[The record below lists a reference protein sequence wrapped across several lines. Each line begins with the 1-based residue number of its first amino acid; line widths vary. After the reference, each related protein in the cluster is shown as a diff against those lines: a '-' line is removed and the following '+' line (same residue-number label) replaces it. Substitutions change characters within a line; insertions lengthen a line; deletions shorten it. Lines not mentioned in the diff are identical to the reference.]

1 MRNLKSK
8 IFIFFFSLAITYNS
22 YSQSDFEKT
31 LQAGAILINGLSFI
45 KGNKSK
51 PDSKTVEFFCVKNKL
66 TDKVT
71 FKLVGKTD
79 DGDEIKKELVIQN
92 DGKECVY
99 EIPKGVWSYEIILV
113 NKETLKKGEFKLD
126 DDITIVVKDD

>member
-1 MRNLKSK
+1 MKNLILSFVLLYTFQ
-8 IFIFFFSLAITYNS
+8 IS

-45 KGNKSK
+45 KGNKPK
-51 PDSKTVEFFCVKNKL
+51 PDSKTIEYLCVKNKL

-71 FKLVGKTD
+71 FKLTCKTE

-99 EIPKGVWSYEIILV
+99 EIPKGVWSYEIILA
-113 NKETLKKGEFKLD
+113 NKETYKKGEFKLD
-126 DDITIVVKDD
+126 DDITITVKDD